1 MLWIIL
7 YTEWYTG
14 QYRTGVQNT
23 HYTLQSTIWIQYIVL
38 TDTLQYGNIA
48 MWCFLSLIDKTHAN
62 EGRCQ
67 QNCGN
72 VHEIRKEYI
81 LRCASQSESLI
92 RLWKF
97 PKLKRKVM
105 RVKYHDNYSL
115 VPRKFKCAQM
125 KRGNELWYAR
135 ATELC
140 TQLNAGAQPS
150 EMSDAKKFTS
160 LMHWLSFPTSKGV
173 E

>member
-1 MLWIIL
+1 MV
-7 YTEWYTG
+7 
-14 QYRTGVQNT
+14 YRPYYTGVQNT
-23 HYTLQSTIWIQYIVL
+23 HYILQSTIRIQYIVL
-38 TDTLQYGNIA
+38 TDTLQYGNIS

-67 QNCGN
+67 KNCGN
-72 VHEIRKEYI
+72 VHEIRKDYI
-81 LRCASQSESLI
+81 LRCTSQSESLI

-105 RVKYHDNYSL
+105 RVSTMTIIHFCSWLSAQKVQMCPNEE
-115 VPRKFKCAQM
+115 RKWIMICTPPLSSALSSMQGRSPQKCQM
-125 KRGNELWYAR
+125 
-135 ATELC
+135 
-140 TQLNAGAQPS
+140 P
-150 EMSDAKKFTS
+150 KKFTS